1 MGTLPEKDGQRQVG
15 RGSDFARQLLPLP
28 PAFPR
33 ADFLRGFPRDPL
45 GVDEAA
51 EASAESEPLDAT
63 VRARPGRLSALSVS
77 RSKSILHGFFVWA
90 HRALNRPKRR
100 FPARAVGD
108 RSTGHRFRL
117 RSAAQRRRLSASAGR
132 IGCRC
137 AWRRRPRHQARKTPS
152 WPRSLANF
160 SRF

>member
-1 MGTLPEKDGQRQVG
+1 MVWNNGCTKGNLTPFSPKTVY
-15 RGSDFARQLLPLP
+15 QLLDPATPAEHRVAAGAAKPPLRTLEP
-28 PAFPR
+28 GGR
-33 ADFLRGFPRDPL
+33 
-45 GVDEAA
+45 
-51 EASAESEPLDAT
+51 SEIFAWEFQT